1 MKRRDFIR
9 LTGIGTLGLLFSG
22 CGIFSDKAA
31 SPAVAAEN
39 TGPVAEGS
47 KGKKILVAFFSRKG
61 DNYEVGCIEK
71 GNTHILADMIVEE
84 LPEADVFEIKTVKE
98 YAADYRA
105 CTEEAKAEK
114 EQDARPQLATK
125 IPNFQDYDIVFLGYP
140 IWWSDLPMPVYT
152 FMESYDWQGKTVIPF
167 CTSAG
172 DVMTG
177 LEDRVIPR
185 YARGAQVKL
194 PGLGLSGKRVQQD
207 TERVRPQVKEWLNEL
222 GMAGRK

>member
-1 MKRRDFIR
+1 M
-9 LTGIGTLGLLFSG
+9 
-22 CGIFSDKAA
+22 
-31 SPAVAAEN
+31 
-39 TGPVAEGS
+39 
-47 KGKKILVAFFSRKG
+47 
-61 DNYEVGCIEK
+61 
-71 GNTHILADMIVEE
+71 
-84 LPEADVFEIKTVKE
+84 FEIKTVKE

-114 EQDARPQLATK
+114 EQDARPQLASK
-125 IPNFQDYDIVFLGYP
+125 VENFQAYDIVFLGYP

-152 FMESYDWQGKTVIPF
+152 FLESYNWQGKTVIPF

-177 LEDRVIPR
+177 LEDRAIPR

-207 TERVRPQVKEWLNEL
+207 TERVRPQVKKWLNEL
-222 GMAGRK
+222 GMAGSK